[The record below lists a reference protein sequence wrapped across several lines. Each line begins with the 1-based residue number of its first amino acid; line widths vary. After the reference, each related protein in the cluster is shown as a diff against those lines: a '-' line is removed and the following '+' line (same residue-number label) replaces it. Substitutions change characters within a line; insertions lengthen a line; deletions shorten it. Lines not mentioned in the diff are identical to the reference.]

1 MNLLSEF
8 RAQFSL
14 REWLCAMKQ
23 GVKELM
29 PQISLKEWIAAF
41 LFYVP
46 TANKPRI
53 SGKYKTIP
61 GGTSDEIY
69 NALTNLQK
77 EMKQWQLK

>member
-1 MNLLSEF
+1 MKNLLLEL

-23 GVKELM
+23 GVKELI
-29 PQISLKEWIAAF
+29 PQINLREWVAAF

-53 SGKYKTIP
+53 SGKYRTIP

-69 NALTNLQK
+69 NALK
-77 EMKQWQLK
+77 QLKYGN